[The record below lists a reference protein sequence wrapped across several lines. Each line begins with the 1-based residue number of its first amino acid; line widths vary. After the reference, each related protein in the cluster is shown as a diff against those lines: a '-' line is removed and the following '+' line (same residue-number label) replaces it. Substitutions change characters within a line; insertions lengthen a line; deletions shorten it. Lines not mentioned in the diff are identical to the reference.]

1 MTTERIPPSPAP
13 TPTLS
18 VVDAT
23 WNNRDWREAASCKD
37 VDTNLFFPTG
47 LTGYAIDQ
55 TNVAK
60 ALCND
65 CSVRPQCLEF
75 ALRTNQDHGVWGGA
89 TEDERRVLRRQ
100 RRAAARRA
108 MAAQS
113 KAS

>member
-1 MTTERIPPSPAP
+1 MTSERIPPSPAP
-13 TPTLS
+13 LS
-18 VVDAT
+18 VVGAT
-23 WNNRDWREAASCKD
+23 WNNRDWREAAACVA

-60 ALCND
+60 SVCHD
-65 CSVRPQCLEF
+65 CPVRPQCLEF

-89 TEDERRVLRRQ
+89 TEEERRVLRRQ

-108 MAAQS
+108 VAAQS
-113 KAS
+113 RAS